1 MVVKSMTQRIWL
13 WLLVTGVL
21 LLLLTE
27 VFPWGHAVDMWFTQL
42 LYDDATGRF
51 VLLHKGWAEK
61 YLHNLPQNVLR
72 IVPVYMLIQVAY
84 GGYLKWKT
92 GLSAVQHE
100 VWRRWI
106 GLLAGAVA
114 TVVLVNLIKSQTNVA
129 CPWDLKPFGG
139 EWTYVDLFTARPWAP
154 KVIKC
159 WPAGHGAAGFSI
171 IAVAFVMGWPP
182 AMWQKKLAAGD
193 DRMPAWLGAKAF
205 VWYALFLSTALG
217 AVRILQGGHFL
228 SHHLWALW
236 WVLVVLMIL
245 VEFGVIKKRWLND

>member
-84 GGYLKWKT
+84 GGYLKWKI

-114 TVVLVNLIKSQTNVA
+114 TVVVVNLIKSQKPSENVNKL
-129 CPWDLKPFGG
+129 CI
-139 EWTYVDLFTARPWAP
+139 LFTDSS
-154 KVIKC
+154 
-159 WPAGHGAAGFSI
+159 F
-171 IAVAFVMGWPP
+171 
-182 AMWQKKLAAGD
+182 QL
-193 DRMPAWLGAKAF
+193 
-205 VWYALFLSTALG
+205 
-217 AVRILQGGHFL
+217 
-228 SHHLWALW
+228 
-236 WVLVVLMIL
+236 
-245 VEFGVIKKRWLND
+245 